1 MDYQEMLLATMT
13 VPQRKKYYLTKKVV
27 AEFTNFKHYCEEQQ
41 EVLNVEGFC
50 RVMGKESGVS
60 PLKIRRILW
69 DKNLVKMERY
79 GKSSK
84 DTDDSIADR
93 SLPTGNGSSNDGNS
107 PMYSL

>member
-1 MDYQEMLLATMT
+1 MLLATMT
-13 VPQRKKYYLTKKVV
+13 VPQRKKYELTKKVV

-79 GKSSK
+79 GKSSE
-84 DTDDSIADR
+84 DTRQDPAIGTVPSCDGSKADGDSSMH
-93 SLPTGNGSSNDGNS
+93 SLQVH
-107 PMYSL
+107 

>member
-1 MDYQEMLLATMT
+1 MLLATMT
-13 VPQRKKYYLTKKVV
+13 VPQRKKYELAKKVV

-93 SLPTGNGSSNDGNS
+93 EIPTGNSSSIDGNS
-107 PMYSL
+107 SMHSLQVH

>member
-13 VPQRKKYYLTKKVV
+13 KPQRRKYELIKKVET
-27 AEFTNFKHYCEEQQ
+27 EFPNFKKFCEEQN

-50 RVMGKESGVS
+50 RVMGREAGVS

-69 DKNLVKMERY
+69 DKNLIKTERND
-79 GKSSK
+79 KSSK

-93 SLPTGNGSSNDGNS
+93 SLPTGNGSTNDGNS